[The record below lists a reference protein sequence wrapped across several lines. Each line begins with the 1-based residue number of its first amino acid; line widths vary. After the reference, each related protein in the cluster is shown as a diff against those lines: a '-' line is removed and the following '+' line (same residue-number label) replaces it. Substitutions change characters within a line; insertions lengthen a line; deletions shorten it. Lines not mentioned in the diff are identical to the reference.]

1 MSLLESSEP
10 GKNVETEFWRKVQNS
25 TFESTEIH
33 LNVRSDQPIWLTVWY
48 SRKWSKT
55 RFFQGN
61 NTKHVLRPGFFC
73 RLRLKTRNYVFSSDS
88 AAIWAL
94 AYGPSPENDWIS
106 RFEPILKKADFR
118 RFWTSCTAPNNGDIQ
133 FLTSNSDSAQSITP
147 IREFW
152 AQCLVTYMVFQ
163 VPQKCDFRPSR

>member
-1 MSLLESSEP
+1 MSLLELSEP

-33 LNVRSDQPIWLTVWY
+33 LNVRSDQPIWFTVWY
-48 SRKWSKT
+48 RRKWSKT

-73 RLRLKTRNYVFSSDS
+73 RLRLKTRNYVFPSNS

-94 AYGPSPENDWIS
+94 AYGPKPKNDWIG
-106 RFEPILKKADFR
+106 RFEPIFWKS
-118 RFWTSCTAPNNGDIQ
+118 RFWTISDVSYGPKQSRYTTFDVEFGFSAVDYPYTWI
-133 FLTSNSDSAQSITP
+133 LSPTSRD
-147 IREFW
+147 
-152 AQCLVTYMVFQ
+152 
-163 VPQKCDFRPSR
+163 